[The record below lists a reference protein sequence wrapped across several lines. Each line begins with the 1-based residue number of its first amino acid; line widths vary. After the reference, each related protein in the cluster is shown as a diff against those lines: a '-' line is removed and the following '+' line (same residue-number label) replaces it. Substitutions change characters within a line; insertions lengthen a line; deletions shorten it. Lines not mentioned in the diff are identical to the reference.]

1 MFHIA
6 VFEPDRCLAETIM
19 GWLEQAG
26 HRYTCCSQPAEFL
39 VCLTQQPF
47 DLVLLDC
54 VCADQAC
61 CELIGQCLSSQSER
75 VPLLYVSQPR
85 AEVDIVRALEYGA
98 DDYVVRP
105 LQAEALLSRIQVL
118 IRRFENATQ
127 EQLPQVQR
135 FGVYSIDRK
144 QRLVSRNSEPV
155 VLTDK
160 DFCLADYLFTHQ
172 NQLLSRHRLLTK
184 VWGVSQRVNTRTVD
198 MHISRLRKALSL
210 EGSGYEIITV
220 HQHGYRLQR
229 LE

>member
-6 VFEPDRCLAETIM
+6 VLASDRYLVDSIM
-19 GWLEQAG
+19 GWLAQAG
-26 HRYTCCSQPAEFL
+26 HRYTCCSQATEFL
-39 VCLTQQPF
+39 ACLKQQPF

-54 VCADQAC
+54 VCADRAC
-61 CELIGQCLSSQSER
+61 CDLIEQCLSCQSER
-75 VPLLYVSQPR
+75 VPVLYVSQPQ
-85 AEVDIVRALEYGA
+85 AESDIVRALEYGA

-118 IRRFENATQ
+118 VRRFENSAQ

-135 FGVYSIDRK
+135 FGVYSIDRR
-144 QRLVSRNSEPV
+144 QRLVSRNAEPV

-172 NQLLSRHRLLTK
+172 NQLLSRHLLLTK

-210 EGSGYEIITV
+210 EGSGYEIKTV

-229 LE
+229 LP